1 MLLLRTVQYGGDYTP
16 PNLSNMYPI
25 SSMLCSS
32 LLTPTLSRSPHIKR
46 KLHHKEETWD
56 GLVSDSSALI
66 LWRIFIP
73 LIFIFQGQSRIH
85 LLVCGSN
92 KRAPG
97 RSLKSCNPSTFLE
110 VTRSLTWTL
119 SMLKSAYIP
128 GLLSAPR
135 ALWKCLFAVVK

>member
-1 MLLLRTVQYGGDYTP
+1 MQLSLKKKAFLRVNGQWVSGNQLSRFIAVLLLRTVQYGGDYTP

-110 VTRSLTWTL
+110 VTRSLT
-119 SMLKSAYIP
+119 
-128 GLLSAPR
+128 
-135 ALWKCLFAVVK
+135 